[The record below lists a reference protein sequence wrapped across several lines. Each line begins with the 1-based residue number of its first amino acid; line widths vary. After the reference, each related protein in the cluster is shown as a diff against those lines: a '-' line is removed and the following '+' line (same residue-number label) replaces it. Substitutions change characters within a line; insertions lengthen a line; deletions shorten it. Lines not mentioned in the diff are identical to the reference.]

1 MAVADPGKHIDIY
14 IGIGGAPE
22 GVLAAA
28 ALDCLNC
35 QMQTRLSFQN
45 AEEKSR
51 AKKLGIRTYHLQ
63 DNEEMTTIFPGIV
76 Q

>member
-1 MAVADPGKHIDIY
+1 MTTTALTIEEIY
-14 IGIGGAPE
+14 S
-22 GVLAAA
+22 L
-28 ALDCLNC
+28 
-35 QMQTRLSFQN
+35 
-45 AEEKSR
+45 